1 MTAPHHAAAPHRAAR
16 PDARRVGEPA
26 PGELVVA
33 RNRKYNG
40 AAHWVVPGRC
50 LGSDVHGHW
59 IFQGT
64 GEFIS
69 RPGAALYTASD
80 AVLLVPHS
88 GDWVATF
95 YDGTHPD
102 GVELY
107 IDLACELSWHRIRP
121 AVVEFHMVDMDL
133 DVVRTRDRGLYLD
146 DADEFGEHR
155 VQMNYPAEL
164 CTRMESAAAAL
175 MDAVA
180 SRQAPFDGRDAAWFT
195 LGRTLP

>member
-1 MTAPHHAAAPHRAAR
+1 VTAVHQAAQHHETQPEAR
-16 PDARRVGEPA
+16 PATTPA
-26 PGELVVA
+26 PGDLVVA
-33 RNRKYNG
+33 RNRKYDG
-40 AAHWVVPGRC
+40 TPHWVVPGRY
-50 LGSDVHGHW
+50 LGSDSHGHW

-80 AVLLVPHS
+80 AVLLVPYS

-95 YDGTHPD
+95 FDEAHPD

-107 IDLACELSWHRIRP
+107 IDLACELSWKRIRP